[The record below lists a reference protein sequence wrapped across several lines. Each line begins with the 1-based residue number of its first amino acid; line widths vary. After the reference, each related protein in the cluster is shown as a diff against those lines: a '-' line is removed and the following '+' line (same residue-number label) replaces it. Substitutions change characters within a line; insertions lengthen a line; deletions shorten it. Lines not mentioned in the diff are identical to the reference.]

1 MFATERMHYLNV
13 ANNNPSLR
21 TTCEQARKTSPV
33 PAASA
38 LEISILDRLICTHM
52 EENVLVVPASSIAQ
66 HLASSFDPASAQ
78 AIIDV
83 ANKTRLFR
91 PRSQVEQDESV
102 KQIIPYVCIRCGDSY
117 VLLQRTKK
125 QSEARLHNKFSLG
138 IGGHINDLE
147 HSSPDLVDAGLQ
159 RELAE
164 EISLTSGYKLT
175 PLGIIYDS
183 TTPVGR
189 VHLGVVYEL
198 EACDQAFTL
207 GEPDLMSARWV
218 GSAELAAYRDRM
230 ETWSQILFDHHIART
245 ALC

>member
-1 MFATERMHYLNV
+1 
-13 ANNNPSLR
+13 
-21 TTCEQARKTSPV
+21 
-33 PAASA
+33 
-38 LEISILDRLICTHM
+38 M
-52 EENVLVVPASSIAQ
+52 EEKVLVVPATAITR

-78 AIIDV
+78 AIIEL
-83 ANKTRLFR
+83 ANQTRLFQ

-117 VLLQRTKK
+117 VLLQRTSK

-138 IGGHINDLE
+138 IGGHINDAE
-147 HSSPDLVDAGLQ
+147 QNAPDLVDAGLQ

-164 EISLTSGYKLT
+164 EISLTSGYSLT

-198 EACDQAFTL
+198 EACDQNFSL
-207 GEPDLMSARWV
+207 NEPDLMSARWV
-218 GSAELAAYRDRM
+218 TVDELRSHRDRM
-230 ETWSQILFDHHIART
+230 ETWSQILFDHHIAR
-245 ALC
+245 AAAAPGK

>member
-1 MFATERMHYLNV
+1 MHYLNV

-198 EACDQAFTL
+198 EACDQNFTL

>member
-1 MFATERMHYLNV
+1 
-13 ANNNPSLR
+13 
-21 TTCEQARKTSPV
+21 
-33 PAASA
+33 
-38 LEISILDRLICTHM
+38 M
-52 EENVLVVPASSIAQ
+52 EENVLVVPVSSITQ
-66 HLASSFDPASAQ
+66 HLASSFEPASAQ

-138 IGGHINDLE
+138 I
-147 HSSPDLVDAGLQ
+147 
-159 RELAE
+159 
-164 EISLTSGYKLT
+164 
-175 PLGIIYDS
+175 IYDS

-198 EACDQAFTL
+198 EACDQNFTL
-207 GEPDLMSARWV
+207 GEPDLMNAQWV
-218 GSAELAAYRDRM
+218 SSAELAAYRDRM
-230 ETWSQILFDHHIART
+230 ETWSQILFDNHIART